1 MVITRIFN
9 CEFYLTRP
17 QSSLLRNERSARG
30 DGKEEK
36 GRQTTGDESGILFE
50 IGLPVV
56 SATFIRAGSSILW
69 YAAKLPG
76 HCFFYLGY
84 CLHTGH
90 SIFYPP
96 PPYTKEG
103 RF

>member
-17 QSSLLRNERSARG
+17 QSSLLRNERSARGKRG

-56 SATFIRAGSSILW
+56 SATFIRAGSSIQQNDGVT
-69 YAAKLPG
+69 ASQVK
-76 HCFFYLGY
+76 
-84 CLHTGH
+84 
-90 SIFYPP
+90 
-96 PPYTKEG
+96 
-103 RF
+103 

>member
-36 GRQTTGDESGILFE
+36 GRQTTGTSQE
-50 IGLPVV
+50 
-56 SATFIRAGSSILW
+56 
-69 YAAKLPG
+69 
-76 HCFFYLGY
+76 FYLRLD
-84 CLHTGH
+84 CLWFQRRSFAPDHQFNKTMV
-90 SIFYPP
+90 SLRA
-96 PPYTKEG
+96 K
-103 RF
+103 

>member
-9 CEFYLTRP
+9 REFYLTRP

-36 GRQTTGDESGILFE
+36 GRQTTGDESGMLFE

-56 SATFIRAGSSILW
+56 SATFIRAGSSIQQNDGFT
-69 YAAKLPG
+69 ASQVK
-76 HCFFYLGY
+76 
-84 CLHTGH
+84 
-90 SIFYPP
+90 
-96 PPYTKEG
+96 
-103 RF
+103 